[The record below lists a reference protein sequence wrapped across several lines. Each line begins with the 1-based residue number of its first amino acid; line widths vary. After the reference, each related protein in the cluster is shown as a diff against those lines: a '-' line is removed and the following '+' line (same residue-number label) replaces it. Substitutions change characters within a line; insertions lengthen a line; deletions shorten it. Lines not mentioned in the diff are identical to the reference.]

1 MHTFLPDFRMLRSLA
16 ACVLLLF
23 AVLAV
28 PAQTNKKIKQ
38 LQSQRNELKKQIAES
53 EKMLRSTKKDVRSQ
67 LGNLVVLNTQI
78 GEQQKFVEGIQSEI
92 SLLDG
97 DISVLEKRLDSLGRD
112 LSSCKAKYQ
121 RAVMYMFRNRL
132 TQSRWMF
139 VLQAKDFRQM
149 YRRMRYVTE
158 YTKYPR
164 VRGEVIRRK
173 AEYVKARQ
181 AERPAARKEK
191 DKLLSEGRS
200 EQQKLEERKRERETL
215 VERLKGKESQLQ
227 ASINQTRKKYSN
239 LNARIDQLIQ
249 QEIAA
254 AERRRKQAEAR
265 RKAEAERKRREQA
278 AREKASRSG
287 ARSQASRGKSSSR
300 SSSRPER
307 TAVPD
312 FQAADNADRVLSGSF
327 AANKGRL
334 PVPVTGP
341 YSISSR
347 YGQYKVEGLR
357 DVHLDNKGIN
367 ITGRSGAKAR
377 CVFQGEVTAV
387 FAYGGMYNVIVRHG
401 SYITVYCNLSSAS
414 VRQGQKVSAR
424 QTLGSS
430 APDAAGTCT
439 LHVQLRKDTSKLN
452 PEAWIAR

>member
-1 MHTFLPDFRMLRSLA
+1 MLRSLA

-23 AVLAV
+23 AVTAA

-67 LGNLVVLNTQI
+67 LGNLMVLNTQI

-121 RAVMYMFRNRL
+121 RAVVYMFRNRM

-158 YTKYPR
+158 YTKYQR
-164 VRGEVIRRK
+164 VQGEIIRRK
-173 AEYVKARQ
+173 EENVRARQ
-181 AERPAARKEK
+181 AELQAARHEK

-215 VERLKGKESQLQ
+215 VARLKGKESQLQ
-227 ASINQTRKKYSN
+227 ASINQTRKKYTS

-254 AERRRKQAEAR
+254 AERRRKEAEAR

-278 AREKASRSG
+278 AREKAARSG
-287 ARSQASRGKSSSR
+287 SRSQASRGKSSSR
-300 SSSRPER
+300 TSSSSSRPER

-367 ITGRSGAKAR
+367 ITGRSGAQAR

-387 FAYGGMYNVIVRHG
+387 FAYGGLYNVIVRHG

-424 QTLGSS
+424 QTLGNI
-430 APDAAGTCT
+430 APDAAGNCT
-439 LHVQLRKDTSKLN
+439 LHFQLRKETSKLN

>member
-1 MHTFLPDFRMLRSLA
+1 MHTFLPDFRMLRSLT

-23 AVLAV
+23 TVLAV

-158 YTKYPR
+158 YTKYQR
-164 VRGEVIRRK
+164 VQGEVIRRK
-173 AEYVKARQ
+173 EENVKARQ
-181 AERPAARKEK
+181 AELQAARKEK

-312 FQAADNADRVLSGSF
+312 FQAADNADRVLSGSHRSLLHLQPLRTIQGGG
-327 AANKGRL
+327 AARRASGQQGYQHHRPERSEGTVRLSGR
-334 PVPVTGP
+334 GD
-341 YSISSR
+341 R
-347 YGQYKVEGLR
+347 GLR
-357 DVHLDNKGIN
+357 LRRNVQRDRAPRQLHHGLLQPFL
-367 ITGRSGAKAR
+367 RFREAGA
-377 CVFQGEVTAV
+377 E
-387 FAYGGMYNVIVRHG
+387 
-401 SYITVYCNLSSAS
+401 S
-414 VRQGQKVSAR
+414 
-424 QTLGSS
+424 LGP
-430 APDAAGTCT
+430 PDAG
-439 LHVQLRKDTSKLN
+439 
-452 PEAWIAR
+452 